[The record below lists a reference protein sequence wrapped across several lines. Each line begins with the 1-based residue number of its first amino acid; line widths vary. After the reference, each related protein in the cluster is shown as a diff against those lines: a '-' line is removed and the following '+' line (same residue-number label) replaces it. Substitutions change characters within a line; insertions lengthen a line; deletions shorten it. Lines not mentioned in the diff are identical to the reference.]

1 VVSCPYAFKRCGL
14 NQKLGGAGRA
24 RFGLKHTQVFVF
36 KGFKC
41 IETLCTTAPEGVGE
55 AVDKFSGFAGR
66 FFIHNFPNVYPRM
79 MHRFVR

>member
-36 KGFKC
+36 KGFLYT
-41 IETLCTTAPEGVGE
+41 ETLCTTGPERVGN
-55 AVDKFSGFAGR
+55 AVDNFPR
-66 FFIHNFPNVYPRM
+66 FWRRVFIHNFPNVCPRI